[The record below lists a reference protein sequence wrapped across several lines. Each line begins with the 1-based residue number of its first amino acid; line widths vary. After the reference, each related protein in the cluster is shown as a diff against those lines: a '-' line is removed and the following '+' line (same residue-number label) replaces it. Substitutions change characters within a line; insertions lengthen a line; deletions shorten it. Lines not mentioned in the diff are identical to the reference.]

1 VTMSRF
7 ADAAMILAFA
17 TLGCHSQSLSTAHET
32 FNTDSC
38 ILHNHLDG
46 SSSSL
51 HTFKNSAP
59 WLESNSVFV
68 RGHRATATETH
79 EVVFQVKQRNMDVLT
94 KILHEIS
101 DPDHLNY
108 GNHMTME
115 EINDISSNPDSHEEI
130 IHYMKEAGATHLFDA
145 NGGQSIGFRGSIAL
159 WERIFNTEFYSLESV
174 ANNAKSDSHV
184 IDPKKFIRSEK
195 YSLPKSLH
203 AHVAHVSNTIDVPT
217 EFLIPHRISTVKTPK
232 YSRMKELG
240 SGTIIR
246 PYLTPERLN
255 QIYDIDDNT
264 GHPRATQ
271 AAFEGWGQLYSPEDL
286 KQFQV
291 EMGVPIMPLNFSDPT
306 YEATVAECLA
316 RRDYCA
322 EGNLDYQYLSSVSW
336 SPTLHHYRLETR
348 FTEWITTM
356 THTAKVPYV
365 ITISYGSEE
374 PYFDIDELGLF
385 DEGAI
390 KLGLRGVT
398 IIVASGDDGVAPRTA
413 RWDNSK
419 CQYISSFPSSSAY
432 VTSVGGTQVSF
443 YAPYYPNQ
451 NAHYLRQS
459 LC

>member
-1 VTMSRF
+1 MFHF
-7 ADAAMILAFA
+7 ADAAMILVVA
-17 TLGCHSQSLSTAHET
+17 TLGCRSQSLFTAHET
-32 FNTDSC
+32 FNSESYNLD
-38 ILHNHLDG
+38 NHVDG

-51 HTFKNSAP
+51 HTFRHAAP
-59 WLESNSVFV
+59 WLELNNVFV

-79 EVVFQVKQRNMDVLT
+79 DVVFQVKQRNMDVLT

-101 DPDHLNY
+101 DPNHLNY

-115 EINDISSNPDSHEEI
+115 EINDISSNPDSHDEI
-130 IHYMKEAGATHLFDA
+130 INYMKEAGATHLFDA
-145 NGGQSIGFRGSIAL
+145 NGGQSICFRGSVAL
-159 WERIFNTEFYSLESV
+159 WERVFNTEFYSLESV
-174 ANNAKSDSHV
+174 ANANSNSHV

-217 EFLIPHRISTVKTPK
+217 EFLLPHRISTVKTPN
-232 YSRMKELG
+232 YTRMKELG
-240 SGTIIR
+240 TGTIIR

-271 AAFEGWGQLYSPEDL
+271 AAFEGSGQLYSPEDL
-286 KQFQV
+286 KKFQV
-291 EMGVPIMPLNFSDPT
+291 EMGVPIMPLNYSDPT
-306 YEATVAECLA
+306 YEATVAECSA

-322 EGNLDYQYLSSVSW
+322 EANLDYQYLSSVSW
-336 SPTLHHYRLETR
+336 SPTLHHYRLEAR
-348 FTEWITTM
+348 FTEWVTTM
-356 THTAKVPYV
+356 TQTAKVPYV

-374 PYFDIDELGLF
+374 PNFDIGELELF

-398 IIVASGDDGVAPRTA
+398 IIVASGDDGAAPRRA
-413 RWDNSK
+413 RWDSSK
-419 CQYISSFPSSSAY
+419 CQYVASFPSSSAY
-432 VTSVGGTQVSF
+432 VTTVGGTQVSF
-443 YAPYYPNQ
+443 NAPYYLNQ
-451 NAHYLRQS
+451 NAHYLRQF